1 MIYNIDK
8 FEEKTPSRIDFDTIR
23 LSSDE
28 EIKVYTIETVHDL
41 TQFIG
46 YGKYMNCQNHNVYL
60 RGQTA
65 LYDGK
70 LIPSLYR
77 GKVSAE
83 SITIKYNHRMNEFRK
98 NVRSFHQYERNV
110 LEPLLQHYGIKTPY
124 IDLVDNVWVA
134 LWFALHQANSSIV
147 NSHEYIYYHDSKE
160 EYAYILLIAS
170 DARNVTDYKGVY
182 DGEKTML
189 VDLRNATPSY
199 FLRPHAQHAFML
211 RKKIPY
217 PEDYSD
223 LIVGIARIPTE
234 LGFKWLGTNDFLT
247 VNSLFPAIYF
257 DSGYGVLMKNFPEEN
272 AGVVRQ
278 YGSIQVITD

>member
-1 MIYNIDK
+1 MIHRIDR
-8 FEEKTPSRIDFDTIR
+8 FEEKRPSNIQFESIT
-23 LSSDE
+23 LSSGDS
-28 EIKVYTIETVHDL
+28 IKVYTIETVHDL

-60 RGQTA
+60 RGQTS

-77 GKVSAE
+77 GKQKEE
-83 SITIKYNHRMNEFRK
+83 SITMKYNHRMNEFK
-98 NVRSFHQYERNV
+98 KSIKSFYQYERNV

-134 LWFALHQANSSIV
+134 LWFALHQAKSSLV
-147 NSHEYIYYHDSKE
+147 NSHEYIYYHDTKE
-160 EYAYILLIAS
+160 KYAYILLIAS
-170 DARNVTDYKGVY
+170 DARDVTGYKGVY
-182 DGEKTML
+182 KGESTTL

-199 FLRPHAQHAFML
+199 FLRPHAQHAFMI
-211 RKKIPY
+211 RKKDPC
-217 PEDYSD
+217 PKDYSD

-234 LGFKWLGTNDFLT
+234 IGFKWLGTNDFLT

-257 DSGYGVLMKNFPEEN
+257 DSGYEVLMRNFPEEE
-272 AGVVRQ
+272 AGIVRQ
-278 YGSIQVITD
+278 YGSIQIITD

>member
-1 MIYNIDK
+1 MW
-8 FEEKTPSRIDFDTIR
+8 
-23 LSSDE
+23 
-28 EIKVYTIETVHDL
+28 
-41 TQFIG
+41 
-46 YGKYMNCQNHNVYL
+46 
-60 RGQTA
+60 
-65 LYDGK
+65 
-70 LIPSLYR
+70 
-77 GKVSAE
+77 VS
-83 SITIKYNHRMNEFRK
+83 
-98 NVRSFHQYERNV
+98 
-110 LEPLLQHYGIKTPY
+110 
-124 IDLVDNVWVA
+124 

-170 DARNVTDYKGVY
+170 DARDVTDYKGVY

-199 FLRPHAQHAFML
+199 FLRPHAQHAFMI
-211 RKKIPY
+211 KKKALY

-234 LGFKWLGTNDFLT
+234 LGFKWLGINDFLT

-272 AGVVRQ
+272 AGIVRQ
-278 YGSIQVITD
+278 YGSIQIITD

>member
-1 MIYNIDK
+1 MIYKIDK
-8 FEEKTPSRIDFDTIR
+8 FEEKTPSKIDFDTIT
-23 LSSDE
+23 LSCGE

-46 YGKYMNCQNHNVYL
+46 YGKYMNCQNYNVYL

-77 GKVSAE
+77 GKINTE
-83 SITIKYNHRMNEFRK
+83 SIAMKYNQRMNEFRK
-98 NVRSFHQYERNV
+98 TVRSFHQYERNV

-124 IDLVDNVWVA
+124 IDLVDNVWVS

-211 RKKIPY
+211 RKKSPY

-223 LIVGIARIPTE
+223 LIVGIGRIPTE

-257 DSGYGVLMKNFPEEN
+257 DSGYGVLMKKFPEEN
-272 AGVVRQ
+272 AGIVRQ

>member
-1 MIYNIDK
+1 MIYKIDK
-8 FEEKTPSRIDFDTIR
+8 FEEKTPSKIDFDTIT
-23 LSSDE
+23 LSCGE

-77 GKVSAE
+77 GKINTE
-83 SITIKYNHRMNEFRK
+83 SITMKYNQRMNEFRK
-98 NVRSFHQYERNV
+98 NIRSFHQYERNV

-124 IDLVDNVWVA
+124 IDLVDNVWVS

-211 RKKIPY
+211 RKKSPY

-223 LIVGIARIPTE
+223 LIVGIGRIPTE

-257 DSGYGVLMKNFPEEN
+257 DSGYGVLMKKFPEEN
-272 AGVVRQ
+272 AGIVRQ